1 MNSLKQDVVKRYI
14 AKYSDLPNKMLAEL
28 IFTKEEGLF
37 ATREAARALIRYY
50 KGAIGESRRKSAMNS
65 GHFEQPTISS
75 IQEGLKKLGIVSRS
89 EAPEHLQL
97 GEGRY
102 LILSDVHIPFQN
114 DEALA
119 CALQYGVDNGATHI
133 ILNGDIMDTYDVSRF
148 LKETKR
154 PKISEEL
161 EMTRNF
167 FTFLRELFPNSLIY
181 YKLGNHEERMRH
193 YLLRNARELSD
204 IEDLSLESLL
214 KLDEFKIQIV
224 NREMIKIGKLTVIH
238 GHEDQGGA
246 FSPVSPARGLFTKAK
261 TSAIIGHHHT
271 TSEHSESNLHGERI
285 VCYSTGCLCELTPEY
300 RPYAYTKWNHGFAFV
315 TVEAD
320 GSFQVNNLR
329 ISNGKVS

>member
-1 MNSLKQDVVKRYI
+1 MNSLKQDVVKSYI

-37 ATREAARALIRYY
+37 ATKEAARATIRYY
-50 KGAIGESRRKSAMNS
+50 KGANGERARKAAKNS

-97 GEGRY
+97 GEGKY
-102 LILSDVHIPFQN
+102 LILSDIHIPFQN

-119 CALQYGVDNGATHI
+119 SALQYGVDNGATHI
-133 ILNGDIMDTYDVSRF
+133 ILNGDILDCYDVSRF

-154 PKISEEL
+154 PRISEEL
-161 EMTRNF
+161 EMGRSF
-167 FTFLRELFPNSLIY
+167 FSFLRDLFPDAPIY

-193 YLLRNARELSD
+193 YLLRNAREMSD
-204 IEDLSLESLL
+204 IEDLSLEALL
-214 KLDEFKIQIV
+214 KVGEFGIRVV
-224 NREMIKIGKLTVIH
+224 NREMIKLGKLTVIH

-246 FSPVSPARGLFTKAK
+246 FSPVNPARGLFTKAK

-271 TSEHSESNLHGERI
+271 TSEHAESNLHGEQT

-300 RPYAYTKWNHGFAFV
+300 RPYAYTKWNLGFAFV
-315 TVEAD
+315 IVESD
-320 GSFQVNNLR
+320 GSFKVNNLR
-329 ISNGKVS
+329 ISNGKIS

>member
-75 IQEGLKKLGIVSRS
+75 IQEGLKKLGVVSRS

-224 NREMIKIGKLTVIH
+224 NREMIKIGKLAVIH
-238 GHEDQGGA
+238 GHELGESV
-246 FSPVSPARGLFTKAK
+246 FSPVNPARGMFLKAK
-261 TSAIIGHHHT
+261 TSVLFGHNHQVSH
-271 TSEHSESNLHGERI
+271 HSENNLHNDQVG
-285 VCYSTGCLCELTPEY
+285 VWSTGCLCELTPEY
-300 RPYAYTKWNHGFAFV
+300 RPYAYTKWSHGFAFV
-315 TVEAD
+315 VVNPDST
-320 GSFQVNNLR
+320 FHVNNLK
-329 ISNGKVS
+329 ILNGKIL

>member
-75 IQEGLKKLGIVSRS
+75 IQEGLKKLGVVSRS

-224 NREMIKIGKLTVIH
+224 NREMIKLGKLTVIH

-246 FSPVSPARGLFTKAK
+246 FSPVSPARGLFAKAK

-315 TVEAD
+315 KVEAD

-329 ISNGKVS
+329 ISNGKLI